1 MVPEELTGGTIF
13 DIQGFSVHDGPGCR
27 TLIFFKGCTLR
38 CRWCSNPESL
48 HQFPEPLYNAG
59 KCLFDNLCIEACKR
73 NAITPVDAKLAFNRE
88 LCRHCSSYDCAAA
101 CCTGALK
108 IAGYFITTEKLYE
121 LIRRDRQY
129 WGGRGGITLSGG
141 EPFQQPEFTASILQ
155 MCYDANIHTAVE
167 TCGYVPWP
175 NIERSL
181 EHIDWIFY
189 DLKQMDSE
197 KHFAASGAEN
207 TLILENARKLAD
219 WFKGRLVFRLPLI
232 PGFNDD
238 VKHIQNVSDFLH
250 SIRKDEINILLV
262 HHLGREKY
270 TLLGLKYY
278 TSDFTPPGKEV
289 IERIQT
295 VFQSNDIRCYIG
307 SDTPF

>member
-1 MVPEELTGGTIF
+1 MVPEKLTGGTIF

-38 CRWCSNPESL
+38 CKWCSNPEGL
-48 HQFPEPLYNAG
+48 HQFPEPLYNVG

-73 NAITPVDAKLAFNRE
+73 NAITPVDAKLVFNLE
-88 LCRHCSSYDCAAA
+88 LCRNCSSFECAAA
-101 CCTGALK
+101 CCSGALK
-108 IAGYFITTEKLYE
+108 IAGYYITTEKLYE

-129 WGGRGGITLSGG
+129 WGDRGGITLTGG
-141 EPFQQPEFTASILQ
+141 EPFLQPDFAASILKI
-155 MCYDANIHTAVE
+155 CYDANIHTSIE
-167 TCGYVPWP
+167 TCGNIPLT

-181 EHIDWIFY
+181 DYTEWIFY
-189 DLKQMDSE
+189 DLKQMDS
-197 KHFAASGAEN
+197 KRHLDVTGTEN
-207 TLILENARKLAD
+207 RLILDNARKLAYL
-219 WFKGRLVFRLPLI
+219 FRGRLVFRLPLV

-238 VKHIQNVSDFLH
+238 DAHIQKVSDFLR
-250 SIRKDEINILLV
+250 SIGKDEINILPV

-270 TLLGLKYY
+270 ALLGMKYY
-278 TSDFTPPGKEV
+278 TTSYKIPEKEV
-289 IERIQT
+289 LERVHN